1 MTNRSA
7 AYAAACSASVNV
19 TIAPQSIGFKLPAK
33 WDGPAALPL
42 SLGVTVLAV
51 LFTAFMGVSAIMLLS
66 NM

>member
-7 AYAAACSASVNV
+7 AYAAACNESVKV
-19 TIAPQSIGFKLPAK
+19 TIAPQTIGLKLPEK

-51 LFTAFMGVSAIMLLS
+51 LFAGFWGVSAIMLLS